1 LLTFS
6 WLWDY
11 LFPPSWTGTDDG
23 GTVIIRRFWFLG
35 LLRYTAIFT
44 PLVAVTI
51 GGGLFLYS
59 LWNAGNTHFSS
70 WLVAWLLIQAILLAV
85 FLWFVEDWRN
95 DYIQI
100 TPSHVILVEQKPLLL
115 RESRHEARLD
125 RIQNLGFEVPGF
137 WGQLLKFGHV
147 QFETA
152 GTEGQFAIKWI
163 RYPAKVRSLISDRQ
177 YEYNQHQRRVE
188 ATRRQDELL
197 SWFATYDNLRKEG
210 Y

>member
-1 LLTFS
+1 
-6 WLWDY
+6 
-11 LFPPSWTGTDDG
+11 
-23 GTVIIRRFWFLG
+23 
-35 LLRYTAIFT
+35 
-44 PLVAVTI
+44 
-51 GGGLFLYS
+51 
-59 LWNAGNTHFSS
+59 
-70 WLVAWLLIQAILLAV
+70 
-85 FLWFVEDWRN
+85 
-95 DYIQI
+95 
-100 TPSHVILVEQKPLLL
+100 
-115 RESRHEARLD
+115 
-125 RIQNLGFEVPGF
+125 
-137 WGQLLKFGHV
+137 V